1 MTILVQANR
10 KATVTLITTYNR
22 GYNDGV
28 RIWRK
33 QQEYMDPSR
42 LISMVQAAGGG
53 HTHTHTSTSPSTSRG
68 QFLSMSFTESNLSKQ
83 MCSFSHGI
91 NC

>member
-53 HTHTHTSTSPSTSRG
+53 HTHTHTHI
-68 QFLSMSFTESNLSKQ
+68 NLSFDQ
-83 MCSFSHGI
+83 PRSISANVFH
-91 NC
+91 